1 MEPLI
6 VAENL
11 KKAYGPTVAVN
22 SVSFSI
28 RRKAITALLGGNGAG
43 KSSLIRLLSGAAQPD
58 EGKLLIDSREIRF
71 AEFSVTKAK
80 EMGIRVVHQELSVCT
95 NLNVAENFFLELS
108 QLVGK
113 GSSWRRTASKL
124 AEDTLATIFP
134 GNRIRATSNVGSL
147 SIAEQQMV
155 EIARAAA
162 DPDLKVTILDE
173 PTSSIDATG
182 AQQLMEYLRR
192 RAREALC
199 VVFIGH
205 KLGEI
210 LDLAE
215 DFLVMRDGRLVW
227 CGQRAQTDHE
237 SLVALLS
244 AQTPVT
250 EFATSKAQPGLGKA
264 PPYPVRSTRPSLV
277 EISGKWRENAADG
290 PIKLFDGEIVGLAGL
305 EGSGQQSLLTGIYSA
320 SGREKDGISRTSKVA
335 YVAGDR
341 RKEGVFPLWAT
352 MQNMTVSRQARRGKL
367 KPVSSRE
374 EKLWTEPW
382 RKRFNLTDI
391 AAERPI
397 LQLSGGNTNRRRS

>member
-11 KKAYGPTVAVN
+11 RKAYGPTVAVN
-22 SVSFSI
+22 SVALSI
-28 RRKAITALLGGNGAG
+28 RRNTITALLGGNGAG

-58 EGKLLIDSREIRF
+58 EGKLLIDSHEISF
-71 AEFSVTKAK
+71 SEFSVPKAK

-113 GSSWRRTASKL
+113 GSSWRRTAAKL
-124 AEDTLATIFP
+124 AEDTLAKIFP
-134 GNRIRATSNVGSL
+134 GNRIRAKSNVGSL

-162 DPDLKVTILDE
+162 DPDLKVLILDE
-173 PTSSIDATG
+173 PTSSIDTTG
-182 AQQLMEYLRR
+182 AHQLMEYLRR
-192 RAREALC
+192 RVKEGLC

-227 CGQRAQTDHE
+227 SGQRAQTNHE

-250 EFATSKAQPGLGKA
+250 EFATSKAQSELGKA
-264 PPYPVRSTRPSLV
+264 GRPALLSARPSLV
-277 EISGKWRENAADG
+277 EISGKWRENAANG
-290 PIKLFDGEIVGLAGL
+290 PIKLFGGEIVGLAGL
-305 EGSGQQSLLTGIYSA
+305 EGSGQQPLLVGIYAA
-320 SGREKDGISRTSKVA
+320 SEREKDGISRTSKVA
-335 YVAGDR
+335 YVGGRSPKGRSFSALGDHAKHDCLASCPQRDTEAGI
-341 RKEGVFPLWAT
+341 
-352 MQNMTVSRQARRGKL
+352 
-367 KPVSSRE
+367 KP
-374 EKLWTEPW
+374 
-382 RKRFNLTDI
+382 
-391 AAERPI
+391 
-397 LQLSGGNTNRRRS
+397 

>member
-11 KKAYGPTVAVN
+11 RKAYGPTVAVN
-22 SVSFSI
+22 SVSLSI
-28 RRKAITALLGGNGAG
+28 RHTAITALLGGNGAG
-43 KSSLIRLLSGAAQPD
+43 KSSLIRLLSGAAEPD
-58 EGKLLIDSREIRF
+58 EGKLLIDSREISF
-71 AEFSVTKAK
+71 AEFSVPKAK

-113 GSSWRRTASKL
+113 ASSWRRTAGKL

-162 DPDLKVTILDE
+162 DPDLKVFILDE

-182 AQQLMEYLRR
+182 AHQLMEYLRR
-192 RAREALC
+192 RAKEGLC

-227 CGQRAQTDHE
+227 SGERAQTDHE

-250 EFATSKAQPGLGKA
+250 ESGTSK
-264 PPYPVRSTRPSLV
+264 
-277 EISGKWRENAADG
+277 
-290 PIKLFDGEIVGLAGL
+290 
-305 EGSGQQSLLTGIYSA
+305 
-320 SGREKDGISRTSKVA
+320 GR
-335 YVAGDR
+335 
-341 RKEGVFPLWAT
+341 
-352 MQNMTVSRQARRGKL
+352 
-367 KPVSSRE
+367 
-374 EKLWTEPW
+374 
-382 RKRFNLTDI
+382 NLT
-391 AAERPI
+391 
-397 LQLSGGNTNRRRS
+397 